1 MAYNCGEIRFLI
13 RVTCL
18 VCQAIAVGFWQVLA
32 RHISFLLSF
41 IFITF
46 LFSCSQE
53 RQLARK
59 FVASSDT
66 ICILL
71 LKTDYIFKKNLKIN
85 TDSSLKLRD
94 STNIVQKELLHNV
107 NEKMLVD
114 ILFSGVFDKLKKQKI
129 KVFSEENTDVFLL
142 SNSAA
147 YIFNLAQI
155 ELDEYSIPYTAS
167 QRYDTL
173 IYSEDFNLN
182 AAKINLWYEVSE
194 LNNTQENWKVLFADD
209 YISDCIDG
217 HFRKIFLSNDIRFI
231 YSRINITQDDIY
243 LMAAK
248 FADTNAAYIYDYF
261 LNDYIHRKYNGRKKL
276 KYFHFDLQKRKLYPA
291 GNNRFIFM

>member
-1 MAYNCGEIRFLI
+1 MMSLTDFIGKIRKYIFFLSVFYICFLI
-13 RVTCL
+13 SCFPERRL
-18 VCQAIAVGFWQVLA
+18 AKEFIA
-32 RHISFLLSF
+32 SN
-41 IFITF
+41 
-46 LFSCSQE
+46 
-53 RQLARK
+53 
-59 FVASSDT
+59 DT

-85 TDSSLKLRD
+85 TDSLHKSGD
-94 STNIVQKELLHNV
+94 SANIAQRELLRNV
-107 NEKMLVD
+107 NEKTLVD

-129 KVFSEENTDVFLL
+129 KVFSEENTDAFLV

-155 ELDEYSIPYTAS
+155 ELDEYFIPYTAS
-167 QRYDTL
+167 QQYDTL

-217 HFRKIFLSNDIRFI
+217 HFRKSFLSNDIRFI
-231 YSRINITQDDIY
+231 YNRINITQDDIY

-248 FADTNAAYIYDYF
+248 FADTNAVYIYDYF
-261 LNDYIHRKYNGRKKL
+261 LNDCIHRKYNGSKKL
-276 KYFHFDLQKRKLYPA
+276 KYFHFDSQKKRLYPA